1 MPNSRLLLL
10 AAFGLVLTAPSVH
23 AQKAEAKLNI
33 LKGPARASMASVA
46 RIDVPS
52 GYSFLDGAGTRK
64 LMKASGEPVSGN
76 EMGMMAPTNGDWS
89 VIFEFSDV
97 GYVKDD
103 EKDKLDADKMLA
115 SFKSGTA
122 EQNKERQR
130 NGQPPLEIIGWEQPP
145 QYDPVT
151 HNLEWAIRAAS
162 AGRPILNYNTRLLGR
177 KGVMEIVLI
186 VEPEN
191 LPAALPKFKSLLANY
206 SFQSGE
212 SYAEYKPGD
221 KVAAYGLTALVVGG
235 AAVGAAKLGLFAGL
249 AVLLKKAWKLVV
261 VGVVALLAFV
271 KKIFGRLTGR
281 GDSDTTT

>member
-1 MPNSRLLLL
+1 MPNSRRLLLV
-10 AAFGLVLTAPSVH
+10 AFCLVLTVPSLR

-33 LKGPARASMASVA
+33 LKGPAKASMATVA

-103 EKDKLDADKMLA
+103 EKDKLDADKLLA
-115 SFKSGTA
+115 SFRSGTA

-151 HNLEWAIRAAS
+151 HNLEWAIRASS

-186 VEPEN
+186 VEPES

-261 VGVVALLAFV
+261 VAVVAVAAVF
-271 KKIFGRLTGR
+271 KKIFARLTGR
-281 GDSDTTT
+281 GDNDTAT